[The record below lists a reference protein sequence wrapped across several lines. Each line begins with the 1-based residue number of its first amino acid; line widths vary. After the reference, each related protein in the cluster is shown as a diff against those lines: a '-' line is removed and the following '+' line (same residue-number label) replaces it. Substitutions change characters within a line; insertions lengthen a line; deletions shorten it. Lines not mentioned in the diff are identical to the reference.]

1 MLKLSQIEQYHQE
14 GYLLT
19 SGLIPDMTSKKAE
32 ETLWSLL
39 NMLPDQPQSWKTIP
53 AYAKVEPHR
62 NLIDIT
68 TAVPDLMACC
78 TPEFMQTTAQL
89 LNEPSIETHRPNG
102 INTINVFPTAEW
114 SCGRAHIDGIE
125 LGGKKHR
132 RTFPGPLRMVV
143 LSFLSDIESKGG
155 GTMVWPKSHQRIR
168 ALAESNI
175 QKYEYLLD
183 LHNEVHSLDL
193 GQPIELMPKRGDVLF
208 FQHLF
213 AHAGTAN
220 ICQTPRL
227 AFRYLCTC
235 RACEK
240 WKHSLDWNLWTP

>member
-1 MLKLSQIEQYHQE
+1 
-14 GYLLT
+14 
-19 SGLIPDMTSKKAE
+19 
-32 ETLWSLL
+32 
-39 NMLPDQPQSWKTIP
+39 
-53 AYAKVEPHR
+53 
-62 NLIDIT
+62 
-68 TAVPDLMACC
+68 
-78 TPEFMQTTAQL
+78 
-89 LNEPSIETHRPNG
+89 
-102 INTINVFPTAEW
+102 
-114 SCGRAHIDGIE
+114 
-125 LGGKKHR
+125 
-132 RTFPGPLRMVV
+132 
-143 LSFLSDIESKGG
+143 
-155 GTMVWPKSHQRIR
+155 MVWPKSHQRIR